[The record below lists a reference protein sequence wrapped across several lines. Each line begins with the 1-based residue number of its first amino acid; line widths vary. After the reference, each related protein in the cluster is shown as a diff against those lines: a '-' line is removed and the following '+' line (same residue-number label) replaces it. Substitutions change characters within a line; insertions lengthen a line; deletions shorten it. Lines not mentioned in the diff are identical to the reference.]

1 MSMDD
6 VVDKVLRLRDA
17 LETVESINNRLSEL
31 PRIFMVILTVAV
43 TTLGVYDILWFML
56 GTVYASLRFLWI
68 PVILGLILFSL
79 YYTVHRLNKARKVK
93 GLYQDWSDKLKEGAL
108 GVLAILEGLDWDYVE
123 YRGNRA
129 KSLYP
134 ILLIIDE
141 TALAVLFYF
150 IVGFAYA
157 LVNYLLFNIT
167 NDPWHVFTGPW
178 YVFTLAILVALTV
191 ALTLAATWGKVVN
204 TFKTLWSLDSLL
216 WEVRWLYHEYRKL
229 QT

>member
-1 MSMDD
+1 MSMSD

-17 LETVESINNRLSEL
+17 LETVEGINNKLNEL
-31 PRIFMVILTVAV
+31 PKLFIVILTVTVA
-43 TTLGVYDILWFML
+43 TLGVYDTLWFML
-56 GTVYASLRFLWI
+56 GTVYASLSFLWML
-68 PVILGLILFSL
+68 VILGLILFSL
-79 YYTVHRLNKARKVK
+79 YYMAHRLDKASEVK
-93 GLYQDWSDKLKEGAL
+93 GPYQDWGDKLKEGAL

-123 YRGNRA
+123 YRVNRA

-141 TALAVLFYF
+141 AVWAALFYF

-157 LVNYLLFNIT
+157 FLNYFLFNIT
-167 NDPWHVFTGPW
+167 SGPL
-178 YVFTLAILVALTV
+178 YVFTLASLVVLVV
-191 ALTLAATWGKVVN
+191 ALTLAVTWSELVN

>member
-43 TTLGVYDILWFML
+43 ATLGVYDILWFML

-93 GLYQDWSDKLKEGAL
+93 GLYQGWSDKLKEGAL
-108 GVLAILEGLDWDYVE
+108 GVLAILESLDWDYVE
-123 YRGNRA
+123 YRVNRA

-134 ILLIIDE
+134 ILLIIYE
-141 TALAVLFYF
+141 AALATLLYF
-150 IVGFAYA
+150 IVGIAYMF
-157 LVNYLLFNIT
+157 VNYFLFGIT
-167 NDPWHVFTGPW
+167 SGLAETGS
-178 YVFTLAILVALTV
+178 VILAVT
-191 ALTLAATWGKVVN
+191 LTLAATWSEVVN

>member
-1 MSMDD
+1 MSMSD
-6 VVDKVLRLRDA
+6 VANKVLRLRDA

-43 TTLGVYDILWFML
+43 ATLGVYDILWFML

-123 YRGNRA
+123 YRVNRA

-191 ALTLAATWGKVVN
+191 ALTLAATWGKIVN

>member
-43 TTLGVYDILWFML
+43 ATLGVYDILWFML

-123 YRGNRA
+123 YRVNRA

-191 ALTLAATWGKVVN
+191 ALTLAVTWGKIVN

>member
-1 MSMDD
+1 MSMSD

-31 PRIFMVILTVAV
+31 PRIFMVVLTVAV
-43 TTLGVYDILWFML
+43 ATLGTYDILWFML
-56 GTVYASLRFLWI
+56 GTVYTSLHILWI
-68 PVILGLILFSL
+68 LVILGLILFSL
-79 YYTVHRLNKARKVK
+79 YYTMHRLDKASEVK
-93 GLYQDWSDKLKEGAL
+93 GPYQDWDDKLKEGAL

-123 YRGNRA
+123 YRVNRA
-129 KSLYP
+129 RSLYP

-141 TALAVLFYF
+141 ATLAVLFYF
-150 IVGFAYA
+150 IVGIAYA
-157 LVNYLLFNIT
+157 FVNYLLFNIT
-167 NDPWHVFTGPW
+167 SGPW
-178 YVFTLAILVALTV
+178 YVFTLAGSVILAVT
-191 ALTLAATWGKVVN
+191 LTLAVTWSEVVN

>member
-1 MSMDD
+1 MSMND
-6 VVDKVLRLRDA
+6 VINKVLRLRDA
-17 LETVESINNRLSEL
+17 LETVESINNRLNEL
-31 PRIFMVILTVAV
+31 PKMFIVLITVAV
-43 TTLGVYDILWFML
+43 ATLGTYDILWFML
-56 GTVYASLRFLWI
+56 GTVYASSDFLNFLSL
-68 PVILGLILFSL
+68 VIFGLILFSL
-79 YYTVHRLNKARKVK
+79 YYTVHRLDKARKIK

-123 YRGNRA
+123 YRVNRA

-134 ILLIIDE
+134 ILFIIDE

-150 IVGFAYA
+150 IVVFAYA
-157 LVNYLLFNIT
+157 FVNYLLFNII
-167 NDPWHVFTGPW
+167 NDPWH
-178 YVFTLAILVALTV
+178 VFTLAILVALTV
-191 ALTLAATWGKVVN
+191 ALTLAATWGKIVN

>member
-1 MSMDD
+1 MSMSD

-17 LETVESINNRLSEL
+17 LETVESINNKLNEL
-31 PRIFMVILTVAV
+31 PKLFIVILTVTVA
-43 TTLGVYDILWFML
+43 TLGVYDTLWFML
-56 GTVYASLRFLWI
+56 GTVYASLSFLWML
-68 PVILGLILFSL
+68 VILGLILFSL
-79 YYTVHRLNKARKVK
+79 YYMAHRLDKASEVK
-93 GLYQDWSDKLKEGAL
+93 GPYQDWSDKLKEGAL

-123 YRGNRA
+123 YRVNRA

-141 TALAVLFYF
+141 AVWAALFYF

-157 LVNYLLFNIT
+157 FLNYLLFNIT
-167 NDPWHVFTGPW
+167 SGPL
-178 YVFTLAILVALTV
+178 YVFTLASSVVLAV
-191 ALTLAATWGKVVN
+191 ALTLAVTWSELVN

>member
-1 MSMDD
+1 MSISD

-31 PRIFMVILTVAV
+31 PRIFIVILTVAV
-43 TTLGVYDILWFML
+43 ATLGIYDILWFML
-56 GTVYASLRFLWI
+56 GTVYISLRFLWML
-68 PVILGLILFSL
+68 VILGLILFSL
-79 YYTVHRLNKARKVK
+79 YYIVHRLDKASEVK
-93 GLYQDWSDKLKEGAL
+93 GPYQDWSDKLKEGAL

-123 YRGNRA
+123 YRVNRA

-141 TALAVLFYF
+141 AVWAALFYF

-157 LVNYLLFNIT
+157 FVNYLLFNIT
-167 NDPWHVFTGPW
+167 SGPLHI
-178 YVFTLAILVALTV
+178 FALASSVVLAV
-191 ALTLAATWGKVVN
+191 ALTLAVTWSEVVD

-229 QT
+229 QA

>member
-1 MSMDD
+1 MSMSD

-17 LETVESINNRLSEL
+17 LETVEGINNKLNEL
-31 PRIFMVILTVAV
+31 PKLFIVILTVTVA
-43 TTLGVYDILWFML
+43 TLGVYDTLWFML
-56 GTVYASLRFLWI
+56 GTVYASLSFLWML
-68 PVILGLILFSL
+68 VILGLILFSL
-79 YYTVHRLNKARKVK
+79 YYIVHRLDKASEVK
-93 GLYQDWSDKLKEGAL
+93 GPYQDWSDKLKEGAL

-123 YRGNRA
+123 YRVNRA

-141 TALAVLFYF
+141 AVWAALFYF

-157 LVNYLLFNIT
+157 FVNYLLFNIT
-167 NDPWHVFTGPW
+167 SGPLHI
-178 YVFTLAILVALTV
+178 FALASSVVLAV
-191 ALTLAATWGKVVN
+191 ALTLAVTWSEVVD